1 MKVKTDFVTNSS
13 STSFILATKEDF
25 SKKIFMDKIGIK
37 GNSKLN
43 FIFDELFKAINESKE
58 DLVEYVKKYGKG
70 KNVKQFLENEH
81 FEEGTIKK
89 VEEHI
94 KNGHHVYWGSLSTDN
109 GGTQAE
115 AFFSMES
122 FLIIEDDFYLNGE
135 IGGF

>member
-13 STSFILATKEDF
+13 STSFILATKEEF
-25 SKKIFMDKIGIK
+25 SKKMFMDKIGVE

-43 FIFDELFKAINESKE
+43 FIFEELFKAIDEEKE
-58 DLVEYVKKYGKG
+58 DLTEYIKKYEKG
-70 KNVKQFLENEH
+70 KSVRQFLKSER
-81 FEEGTIKK
+81 FEEDTIKK

-109 GGTQAE
+109 GETQTE

>member
-1 MKVKTDFVTNSS
+1 MKIKTDFVTNSS
-13 STSFILATKEDF
+13 STSFILASKEEF
-25 SKKIFMDKIGIK
+25 SKKVFMNKIGVQ

-43 FIFDELFKAINESKE
+43 FIFDELFKAIDEAKE
-58 DLVEYVKKYGKG
+58 DLTEYIKKYGKG
-70 KNVKQFLENEH
+70 KSVRQFLESEH
-81 FEEGTIKK
+81 FEEDTIKK

-109 GGTQAE
+109 GGTETE